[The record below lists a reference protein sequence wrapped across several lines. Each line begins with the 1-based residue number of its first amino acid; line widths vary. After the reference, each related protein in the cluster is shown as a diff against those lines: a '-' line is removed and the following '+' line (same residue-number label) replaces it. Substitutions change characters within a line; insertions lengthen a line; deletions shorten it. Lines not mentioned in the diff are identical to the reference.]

1 MRLPL
6 ERQSGEHLSPCKAN
20 GLTWEDQHPL
30 IGAQHPPIGAKQVW
44 ASIDLTHWPG
54 EHVKINN
61 NAKHSQNLKKKH
73 NFLVYVRNSS
83 TGN

>member
-1 MRLPL
+1 MYSHHRWCIPTAC
-6 ERQSGEHLSPCKAN
+6 EFAIRASIGVHLSPCKAN

-44 ASIDLTHWPG
+44 ASMDLTHWPG

-61 NAKHSQNLKKKH
+61 NAKHSQN
-73 NFLVYVRNSS
+73 
-83 TGN
+83 